1 MHCGLDRSQGRRK
14 NCLDEQRVLATIK
27 RARVWLQCQGHGLLI
42 TRCTVWG
49 LSQAFLRTKRNV
61 WQKLLHEVHHVF
73 SLFSGNHFPSFFRN
87 KVWLPCLKTRLLMS
101 QPSFPPCK
109 VAWRFS
115 YFELEKS
122 KQRVLLV
129 IIQNGIERK
138 SLKWCYY
145 YRWEHNGRGEKNLPV
160 GFVPFTK
167 TVPIKWYI
175 YLLEITFL
183 SVRASCS
190 QLIDFEFTFI
200 VLYFTAIKSFLTIF

>member
-27 RARVWLQCQGHGLLI
+27 KARVWLQWQGHGLLI

-61 WQKLLHEVHHVF
+61 WQKLLHEVRHVF
-73 SLFSGNHFPSFFRN
+73 HPFSLLFFQ
-87 KVWLPCLKTRLLMS
+87 KQGLVTLPKDAVTHVPVSLGAKY
-101 QPSFPPCK
+101 
-109 VAWRFS
+109 AWRFS
-115 YFELEKS
+115 YFRLEKS
-122 KQRVLLV
+122 QQRVLLV

-145 YRWEHNGRGEKNLPV
+145 YWWEHNGRGEKNLPV

-167 TVPIKWYI
+167 TVPIKLSFWDKFFVSTYCMRSVHRFWV
-175 YLLEITFL
+175 YLHCVMLHG
-183 SVRASCS
+183 
-190 QLIDFEFTFI
+190 
-200 VLYFTAIKSFLTIF
+200 Y